1 MNYFLTYTVYVLIL
15 SVLMGISTWKL
26 FKKLGYSPLLA
37 FIPFCNY
44 LVILKE
50 TKHPRWWAILSYLP
64 IVGPIMMSV
73 FHLYLMDK
81 FGKNLIQNKFLTVF
95 LPFIYMA
102 VVNYSKDTEIEDEL
116 YLTEEQKERKE
127 RHDRVLNT
135 SAQIFDLFVT
145 QSSTKIPNFS
155 SDGENTKKKDS
166 FLGSITFAVVF
177 ATIIHVFVTQPFGIP
192 TGSMERTLLVGDFLF
207 VNKWSYGY
215 RLPMR
220 PLAIPF
226 LQGTITDTGEKGNPK
241 DDPKSYADGV
251 KLPYARIFQFNKPQ
265 KNDVVVFNY
274 PQDSVHTAI
283 DRKDPY
289 VKRCVAVAGDTF
301 EMRAGRLFV
310 NGKPETVLG
319 DQEVQH
325 AYTVNTGTQ
334 LDIPSLYNT
343 YGFLPVREM
352 QNDKGFVYM
361 FQGLTD
367 KTAKEIKTLPNVVS
381 MEENIYPK
389 DSATISYKLNADKS
403 AYTKSIDTT
412 QSIFPINK
420 PWNQD
425 WYGPLKIPKKGDVVT
440 INQETLP
447 EYQWIISKYENN
459 KLENKNGKIF
469 INGKE
474 TNQYTIQQDYYMMV
488 GDNRD
493 ASLDAR
499 FFGFVPEENIV
510 GKPMFTWMSLQGAF
524 KDASS
529 SYQAPFKIRWDRMFK
544 ATNTGEAN
552 KTSYWW
558 VAAMILILF
567 FGWEYF
573 MKLFGKKK
581 TEDDL

>member
-26 FKKLGYSPLLA
+26 FKKMGYSPLFA
-37 FIPFCNY
+37 FIPFYNY
-44 LVILKE
+44 FIILKE
-50 TKHPRWWAILSYLP
+50 TKHPKWWAVLSYLP

-73 FHLYLMDK
+73 FHIYLMKK
-81 FGKNLIQNKFLTVF
+81 FGKTLFQHQLLTVI

-102 VVNYSKDTEIEDEL
+102 SVNYSKDAEVEDES
-116 YLTEEQKERKE
+116 T
-127 RHDRVLNT
+127 N
-135 SAQIFDLFVT
+135 DLFLT
-145 QSSTKIPNFS
+145 DEEKS
-155 SDGENTKKKDS
+155 TKKKDT
-166 FLGSITFAVVF
+166 FVGSITFAVVF

-220 PLAIPF
+220 PVAIPF
-226 LQGTITDTGEKGNPK
+226 LQGTIMDTGEKGNPK
-241 DDPKSYADGV
+241 DDPKSYVDAV
-251 KLPYARIFQFNKPQ
+251 KLPYERILQFNKPQ
-265 KNDVVVFNY
+265 RNDVVVFNY

-301 EMRAGRLFV
+301 EMRGGRLFV

-325 AYTVNTGTQ
+325 AYTVNAGSQ

-343 YGFLPVREM
+343 YGFLPVREI
-352 QNDKGFVYM
+352 QTEKGFIYA

-367 KTAKEIKTLPNVVS
+367 KTAAEIKTLPNVVS
-381 MEENIYPK
+381 MEESIFPK
-389 DSATISYKLNADKS
+389 DSATVSYKLNADRS

-425 WYGPLKIPKKGDVVT
+425 WYGPLKIPKKGDVVA
-440 INQETLP
+440 INKETLP
-447 EYQWIISKYENN
+447 TYRWIISEYEHNSLVERDN
-459 KLENKNGKIF
+459 QIF
-469 INGKE
+469 INGQPA
-474 TNQYTIQQDYYMMV
+474 TSYTIKQDYYMMI

-510 GKPMFTWMSLQGAF
+510 GKPMFTWMSVQGVF
-524 KDASS
+524 SDASS
-529 SYQAPFKIRWDRMFK
+529 TYQAPKKIRWDRMFK

-558 VAAMILILF
+558 IAAMILILF

-573 MKLFGKKK
+573 VKLFRKDKK
-581 TEDDL
+581 EENL

>member
-26 FKKLGYSPLLA
+26 FKKMGYSPLFA
-37 FIPFCNY
+37 FIPFYNY
-44 LVILKE
+44 FIILKE
-50 TKHPRWWAILSYLP
+50 TKHPKWWAILSYLP

-73 FHLYLMDK
+73 FHLYLVKK
-81 FGKNLIQNKFLTVF
+81 FGKTLFKDQILTVI

-102 VVNYSKDTEIEDEL
+102 VINYSKDVELEDENANDL
-116 YLTEEQKERKE
+116 FLTEEEK
-127 RHDRVLNT
+127 N
-135 SAQIFDLFVT
+135 AQ
-145 QSSTKIPNFS
+145 
-155 SDGENTKKKDS
+155 KKDT
-166 FLGSITFAVVF
+166 FIGSITFAVVF

-220 PLAIPF
+220 PVAIPF
-226 LQGTITDTGEKGNPK
+226 LQGTIMDTGQKGNPK
-241 DDPKSYADGV
+241 DDPKSYVDGV
-251 KLPYARIFQFNKPQ
+251 KLPYTRILQFNKPQ

-289 VKRCVAVAGDTF
+289 VKRCVATAGDTF

-325 AYTVNTGTQ
+325 AYVVNTKEQ
-334 LDIPSLYNT
+334 LDIPTLYKG
-343 YGFLPVREM
+343 YGFLPVTEE
-352 QNDKGFVYM
+352 QTNSGFKYN

-367 KTAKEIKTLPNVVS
+367 KIAKDIKELPSVIDMQESVL
-381 MEENIYPK
+381 PK
-389 DSATISYKLNADKS
+389 GMAAIQYKLNSDKT

-412 QSIFPINK
+412 QSIFPVNK
-420 PWNQD
+420 DWNPD
-425 WYGPLKIPKKGDVVT
+425 WYGPVRIPKKGDVVA

-447 EYQWIISKYENN
+447 MYQWIISEYEHNS
-459 KLENKNGKIF
+459 LEKKNGKIF

-510 GKPMFTWMSLQGAF
+510 GKPMFTWLSLQGAF
-524 KDASS
+524 SDSSS

-558 VAAMILILF
+558 IAAMILILF

-573 MKLFGKKK
+573 VKLFKKK
-581 TEDDL
+581 NTEE

>member
-1 MNYFLTYTVYVLIL
+1 MNYFLTYAVYVLIL

-26 FKKLGYSPLLA
+26 FKKLGYNPLFS
-37 FIPFCNY
+37 FIPFYNY
-44 LVILKE
+44 FIILKE
-50 TKHPRWWAILSYLP
+50 TKHPKWWAILSYLP

-73 FHLYLMDK
+73 FHLYLMKK
-81 FGKNLIQNKFLTVF
+81 FGKTLFKDRLLTVI

-102 VVNYSKDTEIEDEL
+102 TVNYGKDVELEDE
-116 YLTEEQKERKE
+116 
-127 RHDRVLNT
+127 N
-135 SAQIFDLFVT
+135 DLFLT
-145 QSSTKIPNFS
+145 DEEK
-155 SDGENTKKKDS
+155 EAKKKDS
-166 FLGSITFAVVF
+166 FIGSVTFAVVF

-226 LQGTITDTGEKGNPK
+226 LQGTIMDTGEKGNPK
-241 DDPKSYADGV
+241 DDPKSYVDGV
-251 KLPYARIFQFNKPQ
+251 KLPYERIFQFNKPQ

-274 PQDSVHTAI
+274 PQDSVHTAT

-334 LDIPSLYNT
+334 LDIPSMYNT

-352 QNDKGFVYM
+352 QNEKGGFTYM

-367 KTAKEIKTLPNVVS
+367 QTAKDIKTLPNVIS

-389 DSATISYKLNADKS
+389 DSATISYKLNADKT

-420 PWNQD
+420 SWNQD

-440 INQETLP
+440 INQESLP
-447 EYQWIISKYENN
+447 TYQWIISEYEHNS
-459 KLENKNGKIF
+459 LENKNGKIF

-474 TNQYTIQQDYYMMV
+474 TNQYTIQQDYYMMI

-510 GKPMFTWMSLQGAF
+510 GKPMFTWMSIQGAF

-529 SYQAPFKIRWDRMFK
+529 SYQAPFKVRWDRMFK

-558 VAAMILILF
+558 IAAMILILF

-573 MKLFGKKK
+573 VKLFRKKK
-581 TEDDL
+581 TGED

>member
-1 MNYFLTYTVYVLIL
+1 
-15 SVLMGISTWKL
+15 
-26 FKKLGYSPLLA
+26 
-37 FIPFCNY
+37 
-44 LVILKE
+44 
-50 TKHPRWWAILSYLP
+50 
-64 IVGPIMMSV
+64 
-73 FHLYLMDK
+73 
-81 FGKNLIQNKFLTVF
+81 
-95 LPFIYMA
+95 
-102 VVNYSKDTEIEDEL
+102 
-116 YLTEEQKERKE
+116 
-127 RHDRVLNT
+127 
-135 SAQIFDLFVT
+135 
-145 QSSTKIPNFS
+145 
-155 SDGENTKKKDS
+155 
-166 FLGSITFAVVF
+166 
-177 ATIIHVFVTQPFGIP
+177 
-192 TGSMERTLLVGDFLF
+192 
-207 VNKWSYGY
+207 
-215 RLPMR
+215 
-220 PLAIPF
+220 LAIPF
-226 LQGTITDTGEKGNPK
+226 LQGTIMDTGKKGNPK
-241 DDPKSYADGV
+241 DDPKSYVDAV
-251 KLPYARIFQFNKPQ
+251 KLPYSRILQFNKPQ

-289 VKRCVAVAGDTF
+289 VKRCVAVAGDIF

-325 AYTVNTGTQ
+325 RYIVTTGSQ
-334 LDIPSLYNT
+334 LDIPSLYNI
-343 YGFLPVREM
+343 YGFLPVQE
-352 QNDKGFVYM
+352 QQTDKGFIYG

-367 KTAKEIKTLPNVVS
+367 KTAAEIKKLPQVID
-381 MEENIYPK
+381 MKEEVQEKGLAAVYYR
-389 DSATISYKLNADKS
+389 DEAR
-403 AYTKSIDTT
+403 KSIDTT

-524 KDASS
+524 SDASS

-558 VAAMILILF
+558 IAAMILILF

-573 MKLFGKKK
+573 MKLFKKKK

>member
-15 SVLMGISTWKL
+15 SLLMGISTWKL
-26 FKKLGYSPLLA
+26 FKKLGYNPLFA
-37 FIPFCNY
+37 FIPFYNY
-44 LVILKE
+44 FIILKE
-50 TKHPRWWAILSYLP
+50 TKHPKWWAILSYFP
-64 IVGPIMMSV
+64 IVGPIMMTV
-73 FHLYLMDK
+73 FHLYLMKK
-81 FGKNLIQNKFLTVF
+81 FGKSLIKDQLLTVF

-102 VVNYSKDTEIEDEL
+102 IVNYSKDVEIEDENNL
-116 YLTEEQKERKE
+116 FLTEEEK
-127 RHDRVLNT
+127 N
-135 SAQIFDLFVT
+135 A
-145 QSSTKIPNFS
+145 
-155 SDGENTKKKDS
+155 KKKDT

-220 PLAIPF
+220 PVAIPF
-226 LQGTITDTGEKGNPK
+226 LQGTVYDFQKDGNPK
-241 DDPKSYADGV
+241 NDGKSYVDGI
-251 KLPYARIFQFNKPQ
+251 KLPYERIFQFSKPQ
-265 KNDVVVFNY
+265 KNEIVVFNY

-289 VKRCVAVAGDTF
+289 VKRLVAVAGDTF
-301 EMRAGRLFV
+301 EMRDGRLFV

-325 AYTVNTGTQ
+325 RYIVHTGSQ

-343 YGFLPVREM
+343 FGFLPVQEIPNGG
-352 QNDKGFVYM
+352 QFIYA

-367 KTAKEIKTLPNVVS
+367 HVATEIKKLPQVIEMKEDVQ
-381 MEENIYPK
+381 PK
-389 DSATISYKLNADKS
+389 GESAV
-403 AYTKSIDTT
+403 AYRDEAKTKIDTT
-412 QSIFPINK
+412 QSIFPINSG
-420 PWNQD
+420 WNQD
-425 WYGPLKIPKKGDVVT
+425 QYGPLRIPKKGDVVT
-440 INQETLP
+440 LNEKTLP
-447 EYQWIISKYENN
+447 EYQWIIAQYENN

-524 KDASS
+524 ADAGS
-529 SYQAPFKIRWDRMFK
+529 SYQAPFKVRWDRMFK

-558 VAAMILILF
+558 IAAAVLILF

-573 MKLFGKKK
+573 VKLFKGKKK
-581 TEDDL
+581 EEEI

>member
-26 FKKLGYSPLLA
+26 FKKMGYSPLLA
-37 FIPFCNY
+37 FIPFYNY
-44 LVILKE
+44 FIILKE
-50 TKHPRWWAILSYLP
+50 TKHPKWWAILSYLP

-73 FHLYLMDK
+73 FHIYLMKK
-81 FGKNLIQNKFLTVF
+81 FGKTLFQHQLLTVI

-102 VVNYSKDTEIEDEL
+102 TVNYSKDVEIEDE
-116 YLTEEQKERKE
+116 
-127 RHDRVLNT
+127 N
-135 SAQIFDLFVT
+135 ANDLFIT
-145 QSSTKIPNFS
+145 DEEKNA
-155 SDGENTKKKDS
+155 KKKDT
-166 FLGSITFAVVF
+166 FIGSITFAVVF

-215 RLPMR
+215 RMPMR
-220 PLAIPF
+220 PVAIPF
-226 LQGTITDTGEKGNPK
+226 LQGTIMDTGQKGNPK
-241 DDPKSYADGV
+241 DDPKSYADGI
-251 KLPYARIFQFNKPQ
+251 KLPYTRIFQFSKPQ

-274 PQDSVHTAI
+274 PRDSVHTAI

-310 NGKPETVLG
+310 NGKPEMVLG

-325 AYTVNTGTQ
+325 RYIVNTGSQ
-334 LDIPSLYNT
+334 LDIPALYNT
-343 YGFLPVREM
+343 YGFLPVQEI
-352 QNDKGFVYM
+352 QGEKGYIYA

-367 KTAKEIKTLPNVVS
+367 KTAQEIKQLPQVIDMNEDVTAKG
-381 MEENIYPK
+381 EAALYYRDEAK
-389 DSATISYKLNADKS
+389 
-403 AYTKSIDTT
+403 TKIDTT
-412 QSIFPINK
+412 QSIFPVNK

-440 INQETLP
+440 LNQETLP
-447 EYQWIISKYENN
+447 EYRWIISEYEHNS
-459 KLENKNGKIF
+459 LENKNGKIF

-474 TNQYTIQQDYYMMV
+474 TTQYTIKQNYYMMV

-510 GKPMFTWMSLQGAF
+510 GKPMFTWMSIQGAF
-524 KDASS
+524 SDASS
-529 SYQAPFKIRWDRMFK
+529 TYQAPKKIRWDRMFK
-544 ATNTGEAN
+544 ATNTGEVN

-558 VAAMILILF
+558 VAVMILILF

-581 TEDDL
+581 TEDEV

>member
-26 FKKLGYSPLLA
+26 FKKMGYSPLFA
-37 FIPFCNY
+37 FIPFYNY
-44 LVILKE
+44 FIILKE
-50 TKHPRWWAILSYLP
+50 TKHPKWWAILSYLP

-73 FHLYLMDK
+73 FHLYLMKK
-81 FGKNLIQNKFLTVF
+81 FGKSLFKDQILTVI

-102 VVNYSKDTEIEDEL
+102 TVNYSKDVELEDE
-116 YLTEEQKERKE
+116 
-127 RHDRVLNT
+127 N
-135 SAQIFDLFVT
+135 ANDLFLT
-145 QSSTKIPNFS
+145 DEEK
-155 SDGENTKKKDS
+155 DAKKKDT

-226 LQGTITDTGEKGNPK
+226 LQGTIMDTGQKGNPK
-241 DDPKSYADGV
+241 DDPKSYVDGV
-251 KLPYARIFQFNKPQ
+251 KMPYTRILQFNKPQ
-265 KNDVVVFNY
+265 RNDVVVFNY

-289 VKRCVAVAGDTF
+289 VKRCVATAGDTF

-310 NGKPETVLG
+310 NGKPETILG

-325 AYTVNTGTQ
+325 RYIVTTENQ
-334 LDIPSLYNT
+334 LDIPTLYKA
-343 YGFLPVREM
+343 YGFLPVQEV
-352 QNDKGFVYM
+352 QQPNGGYLYA

-367 KTAKEIKTLPNVVS
+367 KTAKEIKELPQVIDMKEDVS
-381 MEENIYPK
+381 IKGEAAVYYK
-389 DSATISYKLNADKS
+389 DEAK
-403 AYTKSIDTT
+403 TKIDTT

-425 WYGPLKIPKKGDVVT
+425 WYGPLRIPKKGDVVA

-447 EYQWIISKYENN
+447 MYQWIISEYEHNS
-459 KLENKNGKIF
+459 LEKKNGKIF

-474 TNQYTIQQDYYMMV
+474 ANQYTIQQDYYMMV

-524 KDASS
+524 ADSS
-529 SYQAPFKIRWDRMFK
+529 STYQAPFKVRWDRMFK

-558 VAAMILILF
+558 IAAMILILF

-573 MKLFGKKK
+573 MKLFSKKK
-581 TEDDL
+581 SEDEA

>member
-15 SVLMGISTWKL
+15 SLLMGISTWKL
-26 FKKLGYSPLLA
+26 FKKMGYSPLFA
-37 FIPFCNY
+37 FIPFYNY
-44 LVILKE
+44 FIILKE
-50 TKHPRWWAILSYLP
+50 TKHPKWWAILSYLP

-73 FHLYLMDK
+73 FHLYLVKK
-81 FGKNLIQNKFLTVF
+81 FGKTLFKDQILTVI

-102 VVNYSKDTEIEDEL
+102 VINYSKDLELED
-116 YLTEEQKERKE
+116 
-127 RHDRVLNT
+127 
-135 SAQIFDLFVT
+135 
-145 QSSTKIPNFS
+145 
-155 SDGENTKKKDS
+155 ENTKNLFLTDEEVSDQKKDT

-220 PLAIPF
+220 PVAIPF
-226 LQGTITDTGEKGNPK
+226 LQGTIMDTGKKGNPK
-241 DDPKSYADGV
+241 DDPKSYVDAV
-251 KLPYARIFQFNKPQ
+251 KLPYTRILQFNKPQ

-289 VKRCVAVAGDTF
+289 VKRCVATAGDTF

-310 NGKPETVLG
+310 NGKPEVVLG

-325 AYTVNTGTQ
+325 RYIVTTDSQ
-334 LDIPSLYNT
+334 LDIPSLYKA
-343 YGFLPVREM
+343 YGFLPVQEF
-352 QNDKGFVYM
+352 QQDNGSYVYG

-367 KTAKEIKTLPNVVS
+367 KVAKEIKEIPHVTN
-381 MEENIYPK
+381 MTE
-389 DSATISYKLNADKS
+389 DISVKGEAAVYYRDQAK
-403 AYTKSIDTT
+403 TKIDTT

-425 WYGPLKIPKKGDVVT
+425 WYGPLRIPKKGDVVA
-440 INQETLP
+440 INNETLP
-447 EYQWIISKYENN
+447 MYQWVISEYEHNS
-459 KLENKNGKIF
+459 LEKKNGKIF

-474 TNQYTIQQDYYMMV
+474 ANQYTIQQDYYMMI

-510 GKPMFTWMSLQGAF
+510 GKPMFTWMSIQGAF
-524 KDASS
+524 ADSS
-529 SYQAPFKIRWDRMFK
+529 STYQAPFKIRWERMFK

-558 VAAMILILF
+558 IAAMILILF

-573 MKLFGKKK
+573 MKLFKKK
-581 TEDDL
+581 NTEE

>member
-15 SVLMGISTWKL
+15 SVLMGISSWKL
-26 FKKLGYSPLLA
+26 FKKLGYNPLFA
-37 FIPFCNY
+37 FIPFYNY
-44 LVILKE
+44 FIILKE
-50 TKHPRWWAILSYLP
+50 TKHPKWWAILSYLP

-73 FHLYLMDK
+73 FHLYLVKK
-81 FGKNLIQNKFLTVF
+81 FGKTLFKDQLLTVI

-102 VVNYSKDTEIEDEL
+102 TVNYGKDVELEDE
-116 YLTEEQKERKE
+116 
-127 RHDRVLNT
+127 N
-135 SAQIFDLFVT
+135 DLFLT
-145 QSSTKIPNFS
+145 DEEKNA
-155 SDGENTKKKDS
+155 KKKDS
-166 FLGSITFAVVF
+166 FIGSVTFAVVF

-226 LQGTITDTGEKGNPK
+226 LQGTIFDSGEKGNPK
-241 DDPKSYADGV
+241 DDPKSYVDAV
-251 KLPYARIFQFNKPQ
+251 KLPYSRILQFNKPQ

-352 QNDKGFVYM
+352 QGDKGFIYM

-367 KTAKEIKTLPNVVS
+367 KTAKEIKTLPSVVS

-389 DSATISYKLNADKS
+389 DSATISYKLNADKT

-440 INQETLP
+440 IDKESLP
-447 EYQWIISKYENN
+447 MYQWVISKYEHNT
-459 KLENKNGKIF
+459 LENKNGKIF

-474 TNQYTIQQDYYMMV
+474 TNQYTIQQDYYMMI

-529 SYQAPFKIRWDRMFK
+529 SYQAPFKVRWERMFK

-573 MKLFGKKK
+573 MKLFRKKK
-581 TEDDL
+581 TEEDL

>member
-26 FKKLGYSPLLA
+26 FKKLGYSPLFA
-37 FIPFCNY
+37 FIPFYNY
-44 LVILKE
+44 FIILKE
-50 TKHPRWWAILSYLP
+50 TKHPKWWAILSYLP

-73 FHLYLMDK
+73 FHIYLMKK
-81 FGKNLIQNKFLTVF
+81 FGKSLFQHQLLTVI

-102 VVNYSKDTEIEDEL
+102 TVNYSKDVEIEDENEL
-116 YLTEEQKERKE
+116 FLTEEEK
-127 RHDRVLNT
+127 N
-135 SAQIFDLFVT
+135 A
-145 QSSTKIPNFS
+145 
-155 SDGENTKKKDS
+155 KKKDT

-215 RLPMR
+215 RMPMR
-220 PLAIPF
+220 PVAIPF
-226 LQGTITDTGEKGNPK
+226 LQGTIMDTGQPNNPK
-241 DDPKSYADGV
+241 DDPKSYVDAV
-251 KLPYARIFQFNKPQ
+251 KLPYTRILQFSKPQ

-289 VKRCVAVAGDTF
+289 VKRCVATAGDTF

-310 NGKPETVLG
+310 NGKPETILG

-325 AYTVNTGTQ
+325 GYLVTTGSQ
-334 LDIPSLYNT
+334 LDIPALYNT
-343 YGFLPVREM
+343 YGFLPVQE
-352 QNDKGFVYM
+352 QQTQTGFVYG

-367 KTAKEIKTLPNVVS
+367 KTAKEIKELPQVIDMKENVMPKGEAS
-381 MEENIYPK
+381 IAYKNEER
-389 DSATISYKLNADKS
+389 
-403 AYTKSIDTT
+403 TKIDTT
-412 QSIFPINK
+412 QSIFPVNK

-425 WYGPLKIPKKGDVVT
+425 WYGPVRIPKKGDVVT
-440 INQETLP
+440 INKETLP
-447 EYQWIISKYENN
+447 MYRWIISEYEHNSVSV
-459 KLENKNGKIF
+459 NGDQIL
-469 INGKE
+469 INGKRE
-474 TNQYTIQQDYYMMV
+474 ASYTIKQDYYMMV

-510 GKPMFTWMSLQGAF
+510 GKPMFTWMSVQGAF
-524 KDASS
+524 KDGGS
-529 SYQAPFKIRWDRMFK
+529 SYQAPFKIRWERMFK

-558 VAAMILILF
+558 IAAMILILF

-573 MKLFGKKK
+573 MKLFKKKK
-581 TEDDL
+581 TEDEL

>member
-26 FKKLGYSPLLA
+26 FKKMGYSPLLA
-37 FIPFCNY
+37 FIPFYNY
-44 LVILKE
+44 FIILKE
-50 TKHPRWWAILSYLP
+50 TKHPKWWAILSYLP

-73 FHLYLMDK
+73 FHIYLMKK
-81 FGKNLIQNKFLTVF
+81 FGKTLFQHQLLTVI

-102 VVNYSKDTEIEDEL
+102 TVNYSKDIEIEDE
-116 YLTEEQKERKE
+116 
-127 RHDRVLNT
+127 N
-135 SAQIFDLFVT
+135 ANDLFMT
-145 QSSTKIPNFS
+145 DEDKNA
-155 SDGENTKKKDS
+155 KKKDT

-215 RLPMR
+215 RMPMR
-220 PLAIPF
+220 PVAIPF
-226 LQGTITDTGEKGNPK
+226 LQGTIMDTGQKGNPK
-241 DDPKSYADGV
+241 DDPKSYVDGI
-251 KLPYARIFQFNKPQ
+251 KLPYTRIFQFSKPQ

-274 PQDSVHTAI
+274 PRDSVHTAI

-325 AYTVNTGTQ
+325 RYIVNTGSQ
-334 LDIPSLYNT
+334 LDIPALYNA
-343 YGFLPVREM
+343 YGFLPVQEI
-352 QNDKGFVYM
+352 QGEKGYIYA

-367 KTAKEIKTLPNVVS
+367 KTAQEIKQLPQVIDMKEDVTAKG
-381 MEENIYPK
+381 EAAVYYRDEAK
-389 DSATISYKLNADKS
+389 
-403 AYTKSIDTT
+403 TKIDTT

-440 INQETLP
+440 LNQETLP
-447 EYQWIISKYENN
+447 EYRWIISEYEHNS
-459 KLENKNGKIF
+459 LENKNGKIF

-474 TNQYTIQQDYYMMV
+474 ATQYTIKQDYYMMV

-524 KDASS
+524 SDSSS

-581 TEDDL
+581 TEDEV

>member
-15 SVLMGISTWKL
+15 SVLMGASTWKL
-26 FKKLGYSPLLA
+26 FKKLGYNPLFA
-37 FIPFCNY
+37 FIPFYNY
-44 LVILKE
+44 FIILKE
-50 TKHPRWWAILSYLP
+50 TKHPKWWAILSYLP

-73 FHLYLMDK
+73 FHLYLMKK
-81 FGKNLIQNKFLTVF
+81 FGKTLFKDQLLTVI

-102 VVNYSKDTEIEDEL
+102 TVNYGKDVELEDE
-116 YLTEEQKERKE
+116 
-127 RHDRVLNT
+127 N
-135 SAQIFDLFVT
+135 ANDLFLT
-145 QSSTKIPNFS
+145 DEEKNS
-155 SDGENTKKKDS
+155 KKKDT
-166 FLGSITFAVVF
+166 FVGSITFAVVF

-220 PLAIPF
+220 PVAIPF
-226 LQGTITDTGEKGNPK
+226 LQGTIMDTGEKGNPK
-241 DDPKSYADGV
+241 DDPKSYVDGI
-251 KLPYARIFQFNKPQ
+251 KLPYERIFQFSKPQ

-274 PQDSVHTAI
+274 PRDSVHTAI

-289 VKRCVAVAGDTF
+289 VKRLVAVAGDTF
-301 EMRAGRLFV
+301 EMRNGRLFV

-334 LDIPSLYNT
+334 LDIPALYNT

-352 QNDKGFVYM
+352 QTDKGFLYA

-367 KTAKEIKTLPNVVS
+367 KTAAEIKTLPNVVS
-381 MEENIYPK
+381 MEESIFPK
-389 DSATISYKLNADKS
+389 DSATVSYKLNADRS

-447 EYQWIISKYENN
+447 EYQWIISEYEHN

-510 GKPMFTWMSLQGAF
+510 GKPMFTWMSIQGAF

-529 SYQAPFKIRWDRMFK
+529 SYQAPWKIRWERMFK

-558 VAAMILILF
+558 IAAMILILF
-567 FGWEYF
+567 FGWDYF
-573 MKLFGKKK
+573 MKVFRKKK
-581 TEDDL
+581 SEDD

>member
-26 FKKLGYSPLLA
+26 FKKMGYNPLFA
-37 FIPFCNY
+37 FIPFYNY
-44 LVILKE
+44 FIILKE
-50 TKHPRWWAILSYLP
+50 TKHPKWWAVLSYLP

-73 FHLYLMDK
+73 FHLYLVKK
-81 FGKNLIQNKFLTVF
+81 FGKTLFKDQILTVI

-102 VVNYSKDTEIEDEL
+102 VINYSKDVELEDE
-116 YLTEEQKERKE
+116 
-127 RHDRVLNT
+127 N
-135 SAQIFDLFVT
+135 ANDLFLTDEEKSV
-145 QSSTKIPNFS
+145 
-155 SDGENTKKKDS
+155 KKKDT

-177 ATIIHVFVTQPFGIP
+177 ATIIHVFITQPFGIP

-226 LQGTITDTGEKGNPK
+226 LQGTIMDTGQKGNPK
-241 DDPKSYADGV
+241 DDPKSYVDGV
-251 KLPYARIFQFNKPQ
+251 KLPYTRILQFNKPQ

-289 VKRCVAVAGDTF
+289 VKRCVATAGDTF

-325 AYTVNTGTQ
+325 RYIVTTSSQ
-334 LDIPSLYNT
+334 LDIPTLYKA
-343 YGFLPVREM
+343 YGFLPVQEVE
-352 QNDKGFVYM
+352 QNKGGYIYA

-367 KTAKEIKTLPNVVS
+367 KIAKDIKTLPQVTEMNEDVS
-381 MEENIYPK
+381 VKGEAAVYYRDQAK
-389 DSATISYKLNADKS
+389 
-403 AYTKSIDTT
+403 TKIDTT

-425 WYGPLKIPKKGDVVT
+425 WYGPLRIPKKGDVVA
-440 INQETLP
+440 INTETLP
-447 EYQWIISKYENN
+447 MYQWIISEYEHNS
-459 KLENKNGKIF
+459 LEKKNGKIF

-474 TNQYTIQQDYYMMV
+474 ANQYTIQQDYYMMI

-524 KDASS
+524 ADNSS
-529 SYQAPFKIRWDRMFK
+529 TYQAPFKIRWERMFK

-558 VAAMILILF
+558 IAAMILILF

-573 MKLFGKKK
+573 VKLFRKKN
-581 TEDDL
+581 TEE